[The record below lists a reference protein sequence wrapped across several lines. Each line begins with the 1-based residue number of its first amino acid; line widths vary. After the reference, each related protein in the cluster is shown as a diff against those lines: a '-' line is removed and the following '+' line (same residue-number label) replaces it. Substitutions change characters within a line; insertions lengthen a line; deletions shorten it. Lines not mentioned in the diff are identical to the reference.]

1 MQERPDISAFIF
13 STFDTGIVIDTAML
27 GAENYF
33 QYSSKTLALLQK
45 TYPHAIWGQEDSLAL
60 RGKDD
65 PIDFFP
71 IFNLSYIKASCPKVL
86 SRRTFS
92 MPLPSGITCVVNV
105 ADPIVYF
112 HTFSAGTISMEVS
125 LSWSKPYTADDLH
138 QANHNLL
145 GELASLVETELQT
158 MIQVFGQAVKDS
170 QCPIYKLP
178 FKNLMPVTISRKL
191 LYWSHFVYIAK
202 VPDGEDYNAASQ
214 WLIPLMQPV
223 TGKKVE
229 NMALKPNRYI
239 YLGWG
244 RSIICCEKSL
254 SIQTVYSYVHMLEI
268 KNYLWKTLYDLDRG
282 LRNAMIDTRG
292 VHSDKETLQLS
303 YNLHALDFHIEEIL
317 ENIDI
322 FKINFDYEKI
332 WLSKWLDE
340 NWLIHDLIAS
350 LQKRLQSFRDLY
362 DYDEEIT
369 KYQQE
374 KRLQSV
380 LNIIAVVAISGTITG
395 IVQYFDPLNKLSIA
409 IRAVLFF
416 SSLIFL
422 IFFYILTIAI
432 VRQIRHRRD

>member
-13 STFDTGIVIDTAML
+13 STFDTGIVIDAAVL
-27 GAENYF
+27 DPERYF

-65 PIDFFP
+65 PVDFFP

-86 SRRTFS
+86 SKRTFS
-92 MPLPSGITCVVNV
+92 IPLPSGINCVVNM

-112 HTFSAGTISMEVS
+112 HTFSAGTISMEVT
-125 LSWSKPYTADDLH
+125 LGWDKPYTTDDLH
-138 QANHNLL
+138 QVNHSLI
-145 GELASLVETELQT
+145 GELALLVETELQA
-158 MIQVFGQAVKDS
+158 MIQIFGQAVRDS

-178 FKNLMPVTISRKL
+178 FKNLMPATISRKL

-202 VPDGEDYNAASQ
+202 VPDGGDYNAASQ

-229 NMALKPNRYI
+229 NMALKPKRYI

-244 RSIICCEKSL
+244 RSIICCEHSL
-254 SIQTVYSYVHMLEI
+254 SAQTVYSYVHMLEI
-268 KNYLWKTLYDLDRG
+268 RNYLWKTLYDLDRG
-282 LRNAMIDTRG
+282 LRNAIIDTKR
-292 VHSDKETLQLS
+292 VFSEKEALQLS

-340 NWLIHDLIAS
+340 NWLTQDLIAS
-350 LQKRLQSFRDLY
+350 LRKRLQSFRDLY
-362 DYDEEIT
+362 DYDQEIT

-380 LNIIAVVAISGTITG
+380 LNIIAILAASGTITG

-409 IRAVLFF
+409 IRIELFI
-416 SSLIFL
+416 SSLL
-422 IFFYILTIAI
+422 LLTFFYLVAMAI
-432 VRQIRHRRD
+432 IRRSKP